1 MNNKHVRVSEYSIKM
16 VLPEHREKFIE
27 LIMEWDDSTNVVNS
41 WYNWNFLTMKHNEVI
56 EWINQNTKN

>member
-27 LIMEWDDSTNVVNS
+27 LMIEWDGSTDVVNS
-41 WYNWNFLTMKHNEVI
+41 WYDWNVLTMKHNEAI
-56 EWINQNTKN
+56 EWMD